1 MGMGWPEEDSRELDL
16 RDYKIIANASG
27 EWAGVDT
34 YEARERIRKRHE
46 SDSYQGGI

>member
-1 MGMGWPEEDSRELDL
+1 MGMGWPEDDIRELDL

-27 EWAGVDT
+27 EWSGVDS

-46 SDSYQGGI
+46 SDSYQGGA